1 MKRVTI
7 LGLVVALPLLL
18 AATPMP
24 ADQVFEGCVK
34 IPEVS
39 ISTELPDVV
48 ETILDG
54 GDRIAGPTGST
65 GIPNEAG
72 SVYEGCD
79 RIAGPTSSTGIPI
92 RPGLGNL

>member
-18 AATPMP
+18 AAPPMP
-24 ADQVFEGCVK
+24 ADQVFEGCVR

-39 ISTELPDVV
+39 ISTELPDFV

-65 GIPNEAG
+65 GIPIEAG